1 MSGLEL
7 AIVIVMLGLLF
18 DYTNG
23 AHDAANVVS
32 TVIATR
38 ALAPFTAILLAAVL
52 NAIGATQVG
61 GVAKTITTGLID
73 PKAATQVM
81 IICSLFGAIIW
92 NLLTAYY
99 GIPCSSSYSLIGG
112 LIGAAFVNGG
122 AAIIEWDGLMSKVLI
137 PMVLSPLVGFGLAY
151 ILMKILYYFSADASG
166 KKRAKTFR
174 SLQVLSSSLVAL
186 AHGLNDA
193 QKSMGII
200 TLGLF
205 ASGILHAPIIPLWVI
220 LACALTM
227 GLGTAIG
234 GYRTIKTVGF
244 KLTKIAPVQG
254 FAIELS
260 ASSVILL
267 ASFLGM
273 PISSTQ
279 MVVGSVTGAGTAK
292 QASAVHWDVA
302 YKLIGAWVLTFP
314 IAGILAAGAYKMLN
328 TFGIF

>member
-1 MSGLEL
+1 MVGIEL
-7 AIVIVMLGLLF
+7 AVLIVILGLLF

-38 ALAPFTAILLAAVL
+38 ALTPFIAILLAAVL
-52 NAIGATQVG
+52 NAIGATWVG
-61 GVAKTITTGLID
+61 GVAQTITTGLVD
-73 PKAATQVM
+73 PKAATQIM
-81 IICSLFGAIIW
+81 IICALFGAIIW
-92 NLLTAYY
+92 NFLTAFY

-112 LIGAAFVNGG
+112 LIGAAFVQGPDVIFWNGLL
-122 AAIIEWDGLMSKVLI
+122 WKVLI
-137 PMVLSPLVGFGLAY
+137 PMVISPLVGFGLAFL
-151 ILMKILYYFSADASG
+151 LMKALYRFSPNPSG
-166 KKRAKTFR
+166 KGTEKAYR

-186 AHGLNDA
+186 SHGLNDA

-205 ASGILHAPIIPLWVI
+205 ASGILNTPLIPLWVI
-220 LACALTM
+220 LACALMM

-234 GYRTIKTVGF
+234 GYRTVKTVGF
-244 KLTKIAPVQG
+244 QLTKIAPIQG

-260 ASSVILL
+260 ASAVILC

-292 QASAVHWDVA
+292 RASAVQWNVA

-314 IAGILAAGAYKMLN
+314 TAGILSAGAYKMLN